1 LTAVVLILVVSVP
14 LVGSVTPIDC
24 RRHSPLAIFGR

>member
-1 LTAVVLILVVSVP
+1 VVRIFVVSVP

-24 RRHSPLAIFGR
+24 SRHSPLAIFGS